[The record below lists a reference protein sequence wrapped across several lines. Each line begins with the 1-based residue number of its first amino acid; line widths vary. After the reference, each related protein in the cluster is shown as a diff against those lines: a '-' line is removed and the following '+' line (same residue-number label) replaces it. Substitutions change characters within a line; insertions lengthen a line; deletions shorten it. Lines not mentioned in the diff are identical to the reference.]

1 LIARVLIETLCL
13 EHCLRPGRGKDERLT
28 SSVLNTTMNP
38 WDELGEPLDKMK
50 PISKVINLI

>member
-1 LIARVLIETLCL
+1 MLIETLCL